1 MKKRIC
7 ALLTA
12 AVLCVGMTLPAL
24 AAGPSFSDVAVNHW
38 AFPYIQ
44 KAAENEWVAGVGDGK
59 FDPNGKVTGAQFTT
73 MVVRAFYEKYIDKN
87 EEYDTWYGPY
97 QTVAIKH
104 ALIHDQG
111 LNIDLNSAMERPLTR
126 TEMAFIL
133 SQVISNQGL
142 TPAKD
147 KIEATKSQIPDINS
161 IDKSYQKGVAISYCL
176 GLLSG
181 TDDKGTFD
189 GNSNM
194 NRAQAAVVLCRLDE
208 VIKNGGAVDQPNQPE
223 EPSNPVDPVEPEK
236 PVETPDGNYGPVG
249 TLSDTPVKLSYST
262 HKPVTDYWSKA
273 PADIQAITDK
283 DAFNAA
289 VQTLKD
295 QEMIRNAP
303 ENKGGWSPYYNYAA
317 YVRTGDQKQLNVTG
331 AMSRMSSNGFG
342 LAAKGRLKNADSTSL
357 YVFAAPYD
365 PDVAAIC
372 KDVVDKVSAGND
384 KELAE
389 QLVQAIADR
398 FSYGSGSFDWEGGN
412 TGDCDSYEGTTGTL
426 FAAADIPYIHVTGAS
441 NSGPHA
447 WGYAY
452 LDGDWY
458 AVDSTYA
465 DSDGASDENSLE
477 YAHMN
482 IDEYLQKHGGNPLN
496 DTQKVAMALV
506 KAAQ

>member
-1 MKKRIC
+1 MRKKVLAFVSAI
-7 ALLTA
+7 A
-12 AVLCVGMTLPAL
+12 LCVSLGTTAL

-38 AFPYIQ
+38 AYPYIE

-147 KIEATKSQIPDINS
+147 KIEATKNQIPDINT
-161 IDKSYQKGVAISYCL
+161 IDENFRNGVAISYCL

-208 VIKNGGAVDQPNQPE
+208 VIKNGGAVEQPNQPE
-223 EPSNPVDPVEPEK
+223 EPSKPVEPVE
-236 PVETPDGNYGPVG
+236 PDQPTETPDGNYGPVG
-249 TLSDTPVKLSYST
+249 TISDTPVKLSYST

-317 YVRTGDQKQLNVTG
+317 YIRTGDQKQINVTSAMG
-331 AMSRMSSNGFG
+331 AMSSNTYG
-342 LAAKGRLKNADSTSL
+342 LGAKGRLKNADSTNL
-357 YVFAAPYD
+357 YVFGTAAND
-365 PDVAAIC
+365 DVVAIC
-372 KDVVDKVSAGND
+372 QDIVNKTSAGTD
-384 KELAE
+384 KQLAE

-398 FSYGSGSFDWEGGN
+398 FSYGSGSFDWDGGT
-412 TGDCDSYEGTTGTL
+412 TGDCDDYENATGSL
-426 FAAADIPYIHVTGAS
+426 FAVANIPYIHSGGDS
-441 NSGPHA
+441 NAGPHD

-458 AVDSTYA
+458 AIDSTYYEGTT
-465 DSDGASDENSLE
+465 DTKYS
-477 YAHMN
+477 HMD
-482 IDEYLQKHGGNPLN
+482 IDEYFLENGCGPLR
-496 DTQKVAMALV
+496 DTERVAMCLV
-506 KAAQ
+506 EIAENY

>member
-87 EEYDTWYGPY
+87 EEASYWYEPY
-97 QTVAIKH
+97 QIVANKQS
-104 ALIHDQG
+104 LLTDQAVG
-111 LNIDLNSAMERPLTR
+111 INLNSTMDKPLTR

-133 SQVISNQGL
+133 SRVIGNQGL
-142 TPAKD
+142 NPSKD
-147 KIEATKSQIPDINS
+147 KIEATKNQIPDLKS
-161 IDKSYQKGVAISYCL
+161 IDEDFRNGVAISYCL

-181 TDDKGTFD
+181 TDNKGTFD

-223 EPSNPVDPVEPEK
+223 EPSKPVDPVEPEK
-236 PVETPDGNYGPVG
+236 PVETPDGDYGPVG

-317 YVRTGDQKQLNVTG
+317 YIRTGDQKQINVTG
-331 AMSRMSSNGFG
+331 AMSIMSSNTYG
-342 LAAKGRLKNADSTSL
+342 LAAKGRLKNANSTSL
-357 YVFAAPYD
+357 YVFGASRGD
-365 PDVAAIC
+365 DVVAIC
-372 KDVVDKVSAGND
+372 QDIVNKVPAGSD

-389 QLVQAIADR
+389 QLVQEISNR
-398 FSYGSGSFDWEGGN
+398 FSYGAGSFDWDSGT
-412 TGDCDSYEGTTGTL
+412 TGDCDSYEGVTGSL
-426 FAAADIPYIHVTGAS
+426 FAVADIPYIHSGGDSTQ
-441 NSGPHA
+441 GPHD

-452 LDGDWY
+452 LDGNWY
-458 AVDSTYA
+458 AVDSTYYEGTG
-465 DSDGASDENSLE
+465 DIN
-477 YAHMN
+477 YAHMD
-482 IDEYLQKHGGNPLN
+482 IDEYLQKYGCEPLSN
-496 DTQKVAMALV
+496 KCKVAMTLV
-506 KAAQ
+506 EIAEKY